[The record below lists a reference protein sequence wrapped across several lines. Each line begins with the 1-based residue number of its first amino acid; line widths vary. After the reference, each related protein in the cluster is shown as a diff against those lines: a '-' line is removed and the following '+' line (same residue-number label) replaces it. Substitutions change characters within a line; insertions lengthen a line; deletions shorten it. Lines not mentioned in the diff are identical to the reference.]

1 MFHGFDDGRQI
12 GHRGRRSGATAPG
25 EPPRGFGG
33 GASVDVQR
41 FGSCRNEAGPNCV
54 LDGDT
59 IRIDGEQVVIAGMA
73 APKVEAA
80 HCGAEEQRGAKAVDQ
95 LLRLLNSGKVT
106 SSRAIRGADGVS
118 RRMVQVDGRDL
129 AAAMIAAG
137 VARNDDGEKHNWCS

>member
-59 IRIDGEQVVIAGMA
+59 IRIDGEQVIAGMA

-80 HCGAEEQRGAKAVDQ
+80 HCDAEERGAKAVDQ